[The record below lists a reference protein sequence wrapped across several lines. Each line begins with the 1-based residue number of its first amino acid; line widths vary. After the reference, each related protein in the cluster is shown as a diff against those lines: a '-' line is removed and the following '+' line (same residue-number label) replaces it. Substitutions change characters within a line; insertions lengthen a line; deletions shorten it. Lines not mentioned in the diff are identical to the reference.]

1 LPRTT
6 SPSDVGSATGSI
18 IASSSGM
25 VVGAR
30 EDGGLAAVR
39 GVYLAD
45 VRLFGSVL
53 SDTDLLYESGRGVP
67 APAPKPPAP
76 EPAPPPAPPLPPP
89 PPQPPLLGGPRL
101 HYSPPCLHGQ
111 ALPPPSPYRGG
122 GPHDIAGGIF
132 DPVKNT
138 YHIFPGC
145 WTYLWNIPVHDR
157 HGDAGAGGWLHAT
170 TQDLVHY
177 KTETIH
183 PFGGSGGTALDDD
196 GHVVAWFSDDAL
208 QCRHGPGC
216 HPNASST
223 ATVKQDRAAAANAP
237 ELGVTML
244 AAKAL
249 DSSLEKW
256 SNTTTQVNVLDT
268 RAASCP
274 SRCMR
279 LPYTHT

>member
-1 LPRTT
+1 
-6 SPSDVGSATGSI
+6 
-18 IASSSGM
+18 M
-25 VVGAR
+25 
-30 EDGGLAAVR
+30 
-39 GVYLAD
+39 
-45 VRLFGSVL
+45 
-53 SDTDLLYESGRGVP
+53 
-67 APAPKPPAP
+67 
-76 EPAPPPAPPLPPP
+76 
-89 PPQPPLLGGPRL
+89 
-101 HYSPPCLHGQ
+101 
-111 ALPPPSPYRGG
+111 
-122 GPHDIAGGIF
+122 
-132 DPVKNT
+132 KNT

-268 RAASCP
+268 RAAVRLVACACHYNAYLDSCCTYLCRAAD
-274 SRCMR
+274 SGDDGAVLGELQHTSWRGR
-279 LPYTHT
+279 LPAVETKGWLLV